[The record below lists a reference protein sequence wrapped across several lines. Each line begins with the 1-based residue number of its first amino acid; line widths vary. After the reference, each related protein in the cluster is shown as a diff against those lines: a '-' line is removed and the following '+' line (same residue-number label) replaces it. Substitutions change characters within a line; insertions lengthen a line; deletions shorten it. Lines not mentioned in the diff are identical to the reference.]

1 AATAQR
7 ALDAARQR
15 NLDLSREG
23 VMALGR
29 ELEAE
34 EAARLAAINHAG
46 ALAQMA
52 TQLGYSQQ
60 AADRWAEAL
69 AAADK
74 AGWDLTQRVDLLT
87 DAARASNDEFART
100 LEIQAQLAAEAGDA
114 STAAALRAQLIG
126 RLASREDGRSAPL
139 ATSRSGGAPRT
150 DPMVAQ
156 RAEWARADKAFWDR
170 YFAETSRQ
178 QADVDAARER
188 AADADRQARIDAI
201 YQQVDDLKAAQDA
214 ERQAAAERLSESL
227 GSARSA
233 ADMLADSMVRLNGID
248 LSGLSVAV
256 DQLQPLIDNIELL
269 GSAQGKTREGMQK
282 GASGIIAA
290 SGRATAALIKD
301 QTAQAA
307 IMAVMETAAS
317 IAAFAFQ
324 DYRAGTLHAV
334 AAATYGIVAGMSAA
348 GAGRGASGGAGSAGA
363 SRRDPGRS

>member
-1 AATAQR
+1 
-7 ALDAARQR
+7 
-15 NLDLSREG
+15 
-23 VMALGR
+23 
-29 ELEAE
+29 
-34 EAARLAAINHAG
+34 
-46 ALAQMA
+46 
-52 TQLGYSQQ
+52 
-60 AADRWAEAL
+60 
-69 AAADK
+69 
-74 AGWDLTQRVDLLT
+74 
-87 DAARASNDEFART
+87 
-100 LEIQAQLAAEAGDA
+100 
-114 STAAALRAQLIG
+114 
-126 RLASREDGRSAPL
+126 
-139 ATSRSGGAPRT
+139 
-150 DPMVAQ
+150 MVAQ

-233 ADMLADSMVRLNGID
+233 ADMLADSMIRLNGVD
-248 LSGLSVAV
+248 LSGLGVAV

-363 SRRDPGRS
+363 SRRDPGRSFGGMPTQSTPQPAAPITYNTYVTAGALLGPDEQSSARSLGRLLDAEQRRRAGPGYGFAPA